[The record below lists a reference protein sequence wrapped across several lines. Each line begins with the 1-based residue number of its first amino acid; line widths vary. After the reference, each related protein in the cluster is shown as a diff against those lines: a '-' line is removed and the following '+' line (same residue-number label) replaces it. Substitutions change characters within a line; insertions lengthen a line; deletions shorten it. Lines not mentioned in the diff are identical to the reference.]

1 MASTIQPTQTR
12 YNTPYDQT
20 LFDFDTID
28 SKVYLSRETNK
39 ILNIVGNDIVIK
51 EMNMTDPVIIGAS
64 TVRTSI
70 GIGSAIQDET
80 LLKFSSV
87 SIVDIDCASLD
98 DTTVS
103 GCHLGV
109 FLNYQYL
116 QTMETNTAKVEIYHI
131 AADGTVTNPLGTY
144 NIYNCRILLGVINF
158 TKSGAN
164 VTAVER
170 YLSPTLLVSGSTMY
184 IRGEDPSH
192 INLPNLFE
200 IAFREY
206 SEYFIKRN
214 LLVSM

>member
-206 SEYFIKRN
+206 REYLLKRDY
-214 LLVSM
+214 LLAQ

>member
-20 LFDFDTID
+20 LFDFNTID
-28 SKVYLSRETNK
+28 SKVYLARESNK
-39 ILNIVGNDIVIK
+39 ILNIVGKDIVIK
-51 EMNMTDPVIIGAS
+51 DMHMTDPVIVGAS
-64 TVRTSI
+64 TVQVTI
-70 GIGSAIQDET
+70 EPGMAIQDET
-80 LLKFSSV
+80 LLKFTNSST
-87 SIVDIDCASLD
+87 VDIDCSELD

-116 QTMETNTAKVEIYHI
+116 QTLETNDAKVEIYHI

-170 YLSPTLLVSGSTMY
+170 YTFPTLLVSGSTMY

-200 IAFREY
+200 IEFKEY
-206 SEYFIKRN
+206 SEYFIKRD
-214 LLVSM
+214 LLMSM